1 MLDLYMKP
9 GGLDVLLQRTVVTS
23 RDNDAPLPV
32 CNNARPPQRQGMT
45 MKRKNNPGFFVLAT
59 FLVFVGFYICFIC
72 FILDPFGAS
81 FYYSIFFG
89 GSIILQSLV
98 MLETRTSVSV
108 LRWKK
113 ASPHFDTRCN
123 EIIIYNPSLA
133 YFIRNSGVFF
143 INLSLGLAPWFF
155 PGVFF
160 RGSTF
165 LSPWHLISLF
175 FLLPSCV
182 YVFVLA
188 TASQTF
194 TVSRDRKFF
203 KFEQRGICWSSE
215 LISSDPQLDIDVNP
229 YDYTV
234 DFIVRNA
241 DYMRKS
247 IFGNR
252 KSHVKEKK
260 IPIPDTRNVSQEE
273 FLPQLFPEQVH
284 LMPLM
289 FDLTSMPRYGM
300 SRTKK
305 AEKIR
310 KELTRRQQEFRRDS
324 GRK

>member
-1 MLDLYMKP
+1 M
-9 GGLDVLLQRTVVTS
+9 
-23 RDNDAPLPV
+23 
-32 CNNARPPQRQGMT
+32 
-45 MKRKNNPGFFVLAT
+45 F
-59 FLVFVGFYICFIC
+59 
-72 FILDPFGAS
+72 
-81 FYYSIFFG
+81 
-89 GSIILQSLV
+89 
-98 MLETRTSVSV
+98 
-108 LRWKK
+108 
-113 ASPHFDTRCN
+113 
-123 EIIIYNPSLA
+123 
-133 YFIRNSGVFF
+133 
-143 INLSLGLAPWFF
+143 
-155 PGVFF
+155 
-160 RGSTF
+160 
-165 LSPWHLISLF
+165 
-175 FLLPSCV
+175 

-203 KFEQRGICWSSE
+203 KFEQCGICWSSE

-252 KSHVKEKK
+252 KSRVKEKK

-310 KELTRRQQEFRRDS
+310 KELTRRQQEFKRDS

>member
-1 MLDLYMKP
+1 
-9 GGLDVLLQRTVVTS
+9 
-23 RDNDAPLPV
+23 
-32 CNNARPPQRQGMT
+32 

-59 FLVFVGFYICFIC
+59 FLVFVGFYICYIC
-72 FILDPFGAS
+72 FILDPFSAS

-113 ASPHFDTRCN
+113 TSPHFDTRGN

-310 KELTRRQQEFRRDS
+310 EELTRRQQEFKRDRR
-324 GRK
+324 RK

>member
-1 MLDLYMKP
+1 
-9 GGLDVLLQRTVVTS
+9 
-23 RDNDAPLPV
+23 
-32 CNNARPPQRQGMT
+32 

-59 FLVFVGFYICFIC
+59 FLIFVGFFIFFIC

-98 MLETRTSVSV
+98 MLETRTSVNV
-108 LRWKK
+108 FKWKK
-113 ASPHFDTRCN
+113 AKPHFYKRGN

-143 INLSLGLAPWFF
+143 TNLSLGLAPWFF

-160 RGSTF
+160 RGITF

-182 YVFVLA
+182 YVFVLG

-194 TVSRDRKFF
+194 TISSDRKFF

-252 KSHVKEKK
+252 KRRIKEKR

-289 FDLTSMPRYGM
+289 FDLTSMPRYGI

-310 KELTRRQQEFRRDS
+310 EELTRRQQEFKRDRR
-324 GRK
+324 RK